1 MSQTESHSATPL
13 LQSLP
18 RTLAAAIKDTLQLYT
33 DQPSTRQQEQLLATL
48 AQISPVGIFR
58 ADADGRAVYVNDR
71 WCDITGMTLEQAQEN
86 WSDAIHPDDRE
97 PVMAAWAECTQT
109 RQPFR
114 VEYRICRRTDAQ
126 VVWVLAQAEVEVDEQ
141 DQLVG
146 YVGTLTD
153 ITDRKQAEIA
163 LQERAEELTYVN
175 AMLART
181 TSLLKKRNQ
190 ELDQFAY
197 VASHDLKAPLR
208 AIANLSEWLEED
220 LNDLLPAE
228 NRQQMRL
235 LRGRVHRMEALINGL
250 LEYSRIGRI
259 EAAIEP
265 VNVNTVLMEVIDSL
279 ALPPS
284 FTVVVGENM
293 PTLSTKRLLLGQ
305 VFANLISNAVKHH
318 PRDDGR
324 VTISVQ
330 ERGGEYEFAVSDDG
344 NGIAPEYHDKIFTIF
359 QTLEAR
365 DTKES
370 TGIGLSIVKKII
382 ETEGGSISVDSQP
395 GAGATFRFTW
405 HK

>member
-1 MSQTESHSATPL
+1 MSQTDSHSTTPL

-18 RTLAAAIKDTLQLYT
+18 RTLATAIRDTLQLYT
-33 DQPSTRQQEQLLATL
+33 DHPSSREREQLVATL
-48 AQISPVGIFR
+48 AQMSPVGIFR
-58 ADADGRAVYVNDR
+58 ADANGQATYVNDR
-71 WCDITGMTLEQAQEN
+71 WCEITGMTLEQAQEN
-86 WSDAIHPDDRE
+86 WLDAIHPEDRE
-97 PVMAAWAECTQT
+97 QVMATWAECTQT

-114 VEYRICRRTDAQ
+114 LEYRIRPVNHTI
-126 VVWVLAQAEVEVDEQ
+126 VWVLGQAIVETDEQ
-141 DQLVG
+141 DQVVG
-146 YVGTLTD
+146 YVGTITD
-153 ITDRKQAEIA
+153 ITDRKQAELA

-175 AMLART
+175 ALLART
-181 TSLLKKRNQ
+181 TTLLKKRNQ

-228 NRQQMRL
+228 NRHQMQL

-250 LEYSRIGRI
+250 LEYSRIGRLDAEI
-259 EAAIEP
+259 E
-265 VNVNTVLMEVIDSL
+265 TVDVKTLLMEVIDSL
-279 ALPPS
+279 ALPPT
-284 FTVVVGENM
+284 FTVIVDESM
-293 PTLSTKRLLLGQ
+293 PTLTAKRLFLEQ

-318 PRDDGR
+318 PRENGQ
-324 VTISVQ
+324 VTISVHD
-330 ERGGEYEFAVSDDG
+330 RGGYYEFAVSDDG
-344 NGIAPEYHDKIFTIF
+344 NGIAPEYHDRIFTIF

-382 ETEGGSISVDSQP
+382 ETEGGSISVDSQV
-395 GAGATFRFTW
+395 GTGATFRFTW

>member
-1 MSQTESHSATPL
+1 MSQTDSQTATPL

-18 RTLAAAIKDTLQLYT
+18 RTLATAIRDTLQLYT
-33 DQPSTRQQEQLLATL
+33 DHPSSREREQLVATL

-58 ADADGRAVYVNDR
+58 ADADGQVTYVNDR
-71 WCDITGMTLEQAQEN
+71 WCEITGMTLEQAQGN
-86 WSDAIHPDDRE
+86 WSQAVHSEDWE
-97 PVMAAWAECTQT
+97 QVMAAWTKSTQT

-114 VEYRICRRTDAQ
+114 QEYRVHRADDTVI
-126 VVWVLAQAEVEVDEQ
+126 WVLGQAIVETDEQ
-141 DQLVG
+141 DQVVG
-146 YVGTLTD
+146 YVGTITD
-153 ITDRKQAEIA
+153 ITDRKQVELA
-163 LQERAEELTYVN
+163 LQERATELTYVN
-175 AMLART
+175 TMLART
-181 TSLLKKRNQ
+181 TALLKKRNQ

-220 LNDLLPAE
+220 LDELLPTE
-228 NRQQMRL
+228 SRHQMQL

-250 LEYSRIGRI
+250 LEYSRIGRL
-259 EAAIEP
+259 EAEIEP
-265 VNVNTVLMEVIDSL
+265 VDVNALLMEVIDSL
-279 ALPPS
+279 ALPPT
-284 FTVVVGENM
+284 FTIIVGKNM
-293 PTLSTKRLLLGQ
+293 PTLKTKRLLLGQ

-318 PRDDGR
+318 PHDHGQ

-330 ERGGEYEFAVSDDG
+330 SQGGHYEFAVSDDG
-344 NGIAPEYHDKIFTIF
+344 NGIAPEYHNKIFTIF

-382 ETEGGSISVDSQP
+382 ETEGGSITVDSQV

-405 HK
+405 HP